1 MKYQAPITAEQVILS
16 TPLAT
21 AQLHSHTNMVPA
33 IAHPAHSLTC
43 HSQAVLLGKGFRA
56 YPIKVSRKIKVKKG
70 IDAMRDTRRVKGESA
85 SRNGLSINVFVANVR
100 IAEVVR
106 ISCGRVRRRLE
117 VIKPRIRG
125 IIANSRNLRN
135 YMSDIEKIFWNTYPT
150 VSPHVGSEPSS
161 HMKLPMNAHKE
172 EIKRATGTK
181 TDVADKTG

>member
-106 ISCGRVRRRLE
+106 ISCGRVRRRRE
-117 VIKPRIRG
+117 VINPRTRG
-125 IIANSRNLRN
+125 MIANSLNL
-135 YMSDIEKIFWNTYPT
+135 EKVCELGRKDKDVPRYVPYRFSPCRIGTLFPHEATYERP
-150 VSPHVGSEPSS
+150 
-161 HMKLPMNAHKE
+161 
-172 EIKRATGTK
+172 
-181 TDVADKTG
+181 